1 MAPRSMWNG
10 TVAFSEVIFPIKL
23 YALVQEHRVR
33 FREVHLTD
41 GGRIVHR
48 RVGSESGEEVP
59 NDRIRKAYEW
69 GDGRQVLLDDEEIAT
84 ARTGAGSKTI
94 RIERFVAGGQIDP
107 IYYDRPYVLGA
118 QDGGEHAYRVLNA
131 ALERTGK
138 VGIGRVVLRTREQL
152 VALASHGE
160 ALRMYTLR
168 FADELVPSAELDVPA
183 LGREPSERELD
194 MAERLVETLAAPWEP
209 GRHEDRHREAV
220 MALIEQKAAGKEVAA
235 MPEPEPQPTPDL
247 LAALEASLAGR
258 PQRRRPGAGAKR
270 APGAGVKPKLGGGSK
285 PGSRSRTRSH

>member
-1 MAPRSMWNG
+1 MWNG

-33 FREVHLTD
+33 FREVHLSD

-59 NDRIRKAYEW
+59 NDRIRKAYELS
-69 GDGRQVLLDDEEIAT
+69 DGRQVLLDDEEIAT

-94 RIERFVAGGQIDP
+94 RIEQFVAGAQIDP

-118 QDGGEHAYRVLNA
+118 QAGGEHAYRVLNA

-168 FADELVPSAELDVPA
+168 FADELVPSAELDIPA
-183 LGREPSERELD
+183 LGREPSERELE
-194 MAERLVETLAAPWEP
+194 MAERLVDTLAGPWEP
-209 GRHEDRHREAV
+209 ERHEDRHREAV
-220 MALIEQKAAGKEVAA
+220 MALIEQKAAGEEVAA
-235 MPEPEPQPTPDL
+235 SPEPEPQPTPDL

-270 APGAGVKPKLGGGSK
+270 APSAGVKPTSGGGSK
-285 PGSRSRTRSH
+285 PRSRSRTRSR